1 MKIFRD
7 LSTNITTGTVATIG
21 IFDGV
26 HLAHQQI
33 ISRLKDLASDYKT
46 ESLLLT
52 LWPHPRYVLNKD
64 SDSLKLL
71 STLDEKLQLL
81 ESFGLDNVV
90 IVPFD
95 KFFAATPFDR
105 FIKRILVDRLQVKK
119 LVVGYNHQ
127 FGRDR
132 QGNFENLKI
141 YAERYGFGIEQL
153 SKVEIDGNRV
163 SSSVIRKNILDG
175 NLELA
180 NSMLGHY
187 HQLSGQVVHGNKIGR
202 QLGFPTANIQVNELY
217 KILPADGVYAVKAR
231 INNME
236 LKGMLN
242 IGARP
247 TLNEYK
253 DKVIEANFFN
263 FEGEL
268 YEKNIILSFLKRIR
282 EERKFESKDE
292 LRSQINLDKQVIE
305 KYFNQIKE

>member
-1 MKIFRD
+1 LKIFRD

-33 ISRLKDLASDYKT
+33 INRLKELASDYGV
-46 ESLLLT
+46 ESLLIT

-81 ESFGLDNVV
+81 ERFGLDNVV
-90 IVPFD
+90 IIPFD

-105 FIKRILVDRLQVKK
+105 FIKRILVDRLRVKK

-132 QGNFENLKI
+132 QGNYEHLKV

-153 SKVEIDGNRV
+153 SMVEIERNRV

-175 NLELA
+175 NLELG

-187 HQLSGQVVHGNKIGR
+187 LQLSGQVVHGNKIGR
-202 QLGFPTANIQVNELY
+202 QLGFPTANIQVSELY
-217 KILPADGVYAVKAR
+217 KIVPADGVYAVKAR

-242 IGARP
+242 IGTRP
-247 TLNEYK
+247 TLNDYK

-268 YEKNIILSFLKRIR
+268 YEKNIVLSFLKRIR
-282 EERKFESKDE
+282 EERKFKSTDE
-292 LRSQINLDKQVIE
+292 LRSQINLDKQVIQ
-305 KYFNQIKE
+305 KYFDQI

>member
-1 MKIFRD
+1 LKIFRD

-33 ISRLKDLASDYKT
+33 INRLKELANDYGA
-46 ESLLLT
+46 ESLLIT

-81 ESFGLDNVV
+81 ERFGLDNVV
-90 IVPFD
+90 IIPFD

-105 FIKRILVDRLQVKK
+105 FIKRILVDRLRVKK

-132 QGNFENLKI
+132 QGNYEHLKV

-153 SKVEIDGNRV
+153 SMVEIERNRV

-175 NLELA
+175 NLELG

-187 HQLSGQVVHGNKIGR
+187 LQLSGQVVHGNKIGR
-202 QLGFPTANIQVNELY
+202 QLGFPTANIQVSELY
-217 KILPADGVYAVKAR
+217 KIVPADGVYAVKAR

-242 IGARP
+242 IGTRP
-247 TLNEYK
+247 TLNDYK

-268 YEKNIILSFLKRIR
+268 YEKNIVLSFLKRIR
-282 EERKFESKDE
+282 EERKFKSTDE
-292 LRSQINLDKQVIE
+292 LRSQINLDKQVIQ
-305 KYFNQIKE
+305 KYFDQI